1 MGHLKDVGL
10 NYFEHLRRAWT
21 IAFVSFVHGL
31 LPFVWEDK
39 AKELINGDPQDFKVK

>member
-1 MGHLKDVGL
+1 
-10 NYFEHLRRAWT
+10 
-21 IAFVSFVHGL
+21 VHGL